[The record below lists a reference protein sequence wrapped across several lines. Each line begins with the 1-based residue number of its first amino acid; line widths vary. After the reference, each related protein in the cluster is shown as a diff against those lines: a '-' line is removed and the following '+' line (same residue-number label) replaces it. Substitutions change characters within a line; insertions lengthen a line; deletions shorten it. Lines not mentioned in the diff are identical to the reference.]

1 MVDPR
6 ESMELPVMYRELSI
20 MVQSA
25 KHPVSKADE
34 NSNKVVDVTR
44 GYGELGLASAY
55 TTRIH

>member
-1 MVDPR
+1 
-6 ESMELPVMYRELSI
+6 MELPVMYRELSI

-25 KHPVSKADE
+25 NHPVSKADE

-44 GYGELGLASAY
+44 GYGVLGLASAY